1 LKSVL
6 REREPTET
14 LFAVDEPLIYRE
26 EVTAIIGAFADI
38 YVEVRKIRRLLE
50 DGEEE
55 EDLEE

>member
-1 LKSVL
+1 
-6 REREPTET
+6 

-38 YVEVRKIRRLLE
+38 YVEVLRIRRLLQ
-50 DGEEE
+50 DGKEE

>member
-1 LKSVL
+1 M
-6 REREPTET
+6 
-14 LFAVDEPLIYRE
+14 FAVDEPLIYRE
-26 EVTAIIGAFADI
+26 EVAAIIGAFADI